1 MTGPGFKLD
10 VRGRN
15 IGRGQSIKGEEK
27 MPRRQIVKLNNY
39 RLAHHVR

>member
-27 MPRRQIVKLNNY
+27 MPRRQVVKLNNCKPA
-39 RLAHHVR
+39 RHVR